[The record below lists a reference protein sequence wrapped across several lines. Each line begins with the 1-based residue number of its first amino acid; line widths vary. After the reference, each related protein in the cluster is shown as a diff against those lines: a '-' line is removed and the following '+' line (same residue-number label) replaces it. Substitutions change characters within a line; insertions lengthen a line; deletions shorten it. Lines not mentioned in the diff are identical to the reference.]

1 MSRDQRQALCY
12 QCHAPLATREVYT
25 GDDRTPI
32 GVHQGLSCFS
42 CHQQHGEQTRASC
55 DNCHSQHLDCKLDV
69 EKMDTS
75 FKNKKS
81 KHNIHSVKCLD
92 CHEKGLP
99 KRKELLA
106 TVH

>member
-1 MSRDQRQALCY
+1 
-12 QCHAPLATREVYT
+12 
-25 GDDRTPI
+25 
-32 GVHQGLSCFS
+32 
-42 CHQQHGEQTRASC
+42 
-55 DNCHSQHLDCKLDV
+55 
-69 EKMDTS
+69 MDTS